1 MFSFNSGNKSSVS
14 FFTVKTLSLCAVF
27 VGACI
32 YLFFLHQTHARYVST
47 FRDTISNSAPG
58 EYSNHTIEFQLDTDI
73 PAGGYVKIT
82 LGDGD
87 FDIPTSTFDI
97 DQAELYVA
105 PPSLGYSLRS
115 ATNTADATYDG
126 ISVSYGSDAE
136 VIFTLNSTAGI
147 SSGSDVRVLLG
158 SHTTNSTTT
167 DTGITNPSA
176 TGTQPVYIEAGGG
189 SEAAY
194 ARALIGLV
202 DQVGVG
208 PVDTRET
215 VPPLRSNG
223 LPSGELSGLVTAAE
237 ITMETDEFSMCRYSY
252 ASGTPFYSMG
262 NQFANTGSVYH
273 SFVATGLLPETS
285 YVIYVRCIDDEN
297 NFNVDDYEIA
307 FSIKPLPEG
316 EPGGGDDEST
326 GGSGSG
332 SGTGGGGS
340 GGGSSSG
347 GSNSSESGS
356 GGARGGG
363 AGGGGLDDDKPY
375 ESGDARVAISGYAF
389 PGSRVTVLVD
399 GTAVETGISAGSNG
413 SFSYTIDAIARG
425 VYTFGVF
432 ALDRDSTKSSTFT
445 TTFSVAGA
453 RESTLSNVNLM
464 PTIKVAPNP
473 VDIGAQV
480 VFSGYAIPN
489 STVTIETE
497 QDKRGSP
504 KTLTATSDS
513 SGRWSASQSTAG
525 FAKGTWKVRAKS
537 VQTGGSLLSTNFSQY
552 TSYGVGGATPALTG
566 SNSDLNRDGKVN
578 LVDFSILLFHWNTDG
593 GKSDPPADINRDG
606 KVSLTDFSIM
616 IFNWTG

>member
-1 MFSFNSGNKSSVS
+1 MS
-14 FFTVKTLSLCAVF
+14 FFKARTLFLALVF
-27 VGACI
+27 LSACV

-87 FDIPTSTFDI
+87 FDIPSSTFDI

-105 PPSLGYSLRS
+105 PPSLGYSLRD
-115 ATNTADATYDG
+115 ATSTADATYDG

-136 VIFTLNSTAGI
+136 VTFTLNSTTGI
-147 SSGSDVRVLLG
+147 ASGSDVRVLLG

-189 SEAAY
+189 SETAY

-237 ITMETDEFSMCRYSY
+237 ITMETDEFAVCRYAY

-262 NQFANTGSVYH
+262 NEFANTGSIYH
-273 SFVATGLLPETS
+273 SFVLTGLLPETD

-297 NFNVDDYEIA
+297 NLNTDDYEIT

-316 EPGGGDDEST
+316 QPGGGDDESA
-326 GGSGSG
+326 GGSGNGSGSG
-332 SGTGGGGS
+332 GGGG

-347 GSNSSESGS
+347 NSDSNET
-356 GGARGGG
+356 GGGGDRGGG
-363 AGGGGLDDDKPY
+363 GGGGGLNTDDQPY
-375 ESGDARVAISGYAF
+375 ESGDARVIISGYAF

-399 GTAVETGISAGSNG
+399 GVAVETGVSVNGNG
-413 SFSYTIDAIARG
+413 SFSYSVEEIARG

-432 ALDRDSTKSSTFT
+432 AIDRDTTKSSTFT

-473 VDIGAQV
+473 VDVGAQV

-497 QDKRGSP
+497 QEKRGNP
-504 KTLTATSDS
+504 KTSTTTSDS
-513 SGRWSASQSTAG
+513 SGRWSVAQSTTG

-537 VQTGGSLLSTNFSQY
+537 AQTTGSLLSSNFSQY